1 MNNKKTVK
9 KMIFQMSKQSLKAS
23 RLRNMFVMVTIAL
36 ASALLTAILMFAA
49 GQGQRVK
56 NSLSYRPQ
64 VSYYNLTGEQVERLK
79 KDERIACQIQVKTGI
94 MSEMDGFDIVPYY
107 VNELSDRI
115 RVGELESG
123 RLPEDGNEIAL
134 QAEVLK
140 KMEIQPA
147 VGSRVA

>member
-64 VSYYNLTGEQVERLK
+64 VSY
-79 KDERIACQIQVKTGI
+79 
-94 MSEMDGFDIVPYY
+94 
-107 VNELSDRI
+107 
-115 RVGELESG
+115 
-123 RLPEDGNEIAL
+123 
-134 QAEVLK
+134 
-140 KMEIQPA
+140 
-147 VGSRVA
+147 